1 MLCNTLAGIVQ
12 SSIAI
17 SITLWVFHR
26 ILVWSANLT
35 TLYLFSSLEKV
46 APSIAAAGKNQEV
59 ARDKRSG
66 GSHKSE
72 VPLQQLCHDAM
83 LMSTILIFSLQH
95 FVFPNM
101 HSRSLFSLLF
111 FLRFSFESLRGFKI
125 CICMYGKRTL
135 RWLFS
140 QHFQWLRSSS

>member
-1 MLCNTLAGIVQ
+1 MKDV
-12 SSIAI
+12 AI

-46 APSIAAAGKNQEV
+46 APSIAAAGKNKEV
-59 ARDKRSG
+59 ARDKMSG

-72 VPLQQLCHDAM
+72 VPLQQLCHDAICPHTV
-83 LMSTILIFSLQH
+83 LNIFFTTLRISNFQTCTAGPTVQFSFFFLSFSFSDFH
-95 FVFPNM
+95 LRVWEG
-101 HSRSLFSLLF
+101 SRSVY
-111 FLRFSFESLRGFKI
+111 G
-125 CICMYGKRTL
+125 MYGKRTL

-140 QHFQWLRSSS
+140 QYFKWLKSCY